1 MPVEKQYDM
10 ENPFKEINIDER
22 LLIIKSENLSPENIK
37 LNTKRK
43 GLYIQFHFNLNKNI
57 WFSIIKGTHKLPL
70 ATNESL
76 FFFNPRNIIPID
88 AIIEP
93 EGKMLSIMLSLE
105 GIHRLLE
112 NFALDFSFF
121 NPHNTQKKL
130 YSKRTITANE
140 LIVINQIFNREVQSQ
155 IDIIYLKAKILE
167 LFTYYFEPPVN
178 TGEESL
184 LNDKRSIEKIQKAK
198 QILIDNIDEP
208 PSIEELANQVLL
220 PVNVLK
226 KGFKEIYGEPVYK
239 YILNYKLEL
248 ARHLLLSKKYSVKE
262 VSYQMGYSAPTH
274 FVVAFKKKFGIT
286 PKKYIM
292 NAQEKN

>member
-1 MPVEKQYDM
+1 M
-10 ENPFKEINIDER
+10 ENYFKEINIDER
-22 LLIIKSENLSPENIK
+22 LLIIKSENFSDGNIK

-43 GLYIQFHFNLNKNI
+43 GLYVQFHFNLNKNI

-88 AIIEP
+88 AVLEP
-93 EGKMLSIMLSLE
+93 KSKMLSILLSLE
-105 GIHRLLE
+105 AIHRLLE

-121 NPHNTQKKL
+121 SPHNTKKKL
-130 YSKRTITANE
+130 YSKRPVTANE
-140 LIVINQIFNREVQSQ
+140 LIVINQIFNRDVKSQ

-167 LFTYYFEPPVN
+167 LFTYYFEPPVQQK
-178 TGEESL
+178 EVHSIPDE
-184 LNDKRSIEKIQKAK
+184 RSVEKIKKAK
-198 QILIDNIDEP
+198 QILIDNINNP
-208 PSIEELANQVLL
+208 PSVEELADRVLL

-226 KGFKEIYGEPVYK
+226 KGFKELYGEPVYK

-262 VSYQMGYSAPTH
+262 ISYQMGYSAPTH
-274 FVVAFKKKFGIT
+274 FIVAFKKKFGIT
-286 PKKYIM
+286 PKKYIQ
-292 NAQEKN
+292 NKNK